1 MNGGGLVPAFNFGG
15 LVQGFKGGGGVELIG
30 PAEGFGKGKAGIK
43 KFSGSQLKGLL
54 DSQKG
59 IGATPVKKTPI
70 ISPPIKKIP
79 TITPPVKKRTTVAYQ
94 EQGGS
99 MKSSNN
105 KLPPQTNKEVPSFS
119 ATAMRSPEKINVLGI
134 SV

>member
-1 MNGGGLVPAFNFGG
+1 MSGGGLVQA
-15 LVQGFKGGGGVELIG
+15 FKGGGGVELIG

-43 KFSGSQLKGLL
+43 KFSGAQLKGLL

-59 IGATPVKKTPI
+59 IGATPTKKIPKITP
-70 ISPPIKKIP
+70 PEKNIP

>member
-1 MNGGGLVPAFNFGG
+1 MGDDIGASAKKAAGYRGGG
-15 LVQGFKGGGGVELIG
+15 LVQGFKGGGGVRLLG
-30 PAEGFGKGKAGIK
+30 SAEGFGKGKVGSK
-43 KFSGSQLKGLL
+43 KFSGAQLKGML

-59 IGATPVKKTPI
+59 IGATPVKN
-70 ISPPIKKIP
+70 IP
-79 TITPPVKKRTTVAYQ
+79 TITPPEKKKTTVVYQ

-119 ATAMRSPEKINVLGI
+119 ATAMRSLEKINVLGI